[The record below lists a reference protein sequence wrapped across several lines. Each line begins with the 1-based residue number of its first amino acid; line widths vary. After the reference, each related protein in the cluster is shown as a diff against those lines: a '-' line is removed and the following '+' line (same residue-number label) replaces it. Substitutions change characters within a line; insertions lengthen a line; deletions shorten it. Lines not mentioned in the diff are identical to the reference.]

1 MATEVRHVVRNVIA
15 DHAPEELVLLDAAEQ
30 VPPAV
35 RNKRL
40 APGNSTREALGFGL
54 EVATALVV
62 PILWLVLTELA
73 RQTAQTVAES
83 TTEGVRGWWRGRRN
97 RRGGTEEP
105 TIVPPLSREQISL
118 VRGKVLDQ
126 CAEAGIEPGRAT
138 AIANAVFH
146 ELAVYAPEAPDGV
159 DALDAP
165 VEADAPEAP
174 DASDTSGSA
183 ADAGPGEGTDAG
195 PSESAGPSGS
205 ARTDG

>member
-15 DHAPEELVLLDAAEQ
+15 EHAPEELVLLDAAEQ
-30 VPPAV
+30 VPPAA

-146 ELAVYAPEAPDGV
+146 ELAVYAPDASGGA
-159 DALDAP
+159 DAL
-165 VEADAPEAP
+165 DAPEAP

-183 ADAGPGEGTDAG
+183 ADDGAGEGTDAG
-195 PSESAGPSGS
+195 SAGPSGP

>member
-15 DHAPEELVLLDAAEQ
+15 EHAPEELVLLDAAEQ
-30 VPPAV
+30 LPPAA
-35 RNKRL
+35 RNKQL
-40 APGNSTREALGFGL
+40 APGHSTREALGFGL

-83 TTEGVRGWWRGRRN
+83 TTEGVRGWWRGRRS
-97 RRGGTEEP
+97 RKGGLGATEEP
-105 TIVPPLSREQISL
+105 AIVPPLSTEQISL

-126 CAEAGIEPGRAT
+126 CTGAGIDPARAT

-146 ELAVYAPEAPDGV
+146 ELSVH
-159 DALDAP
+159 
-165 VEADAPEAP
+165 AP
-174 DASDTSGSA
+174 DAAEAPGAA
-183 ADAGPGEGTDAG
+183 ADDGPAEGPA
-195 PSESAGPSGS
+195 SGS